1 MNPNN
6 NKWFKTLASIIVI
19 VMAGSPCR
27 LAAQED
33 EASNNEVYELSP
45 FEVNTD
51 GDMGYAAANTL
62 SGTRLNASLRDTA
75 ASVSIWTREFIE
87 DTGFN
92 SIEELTA
99 YSLNSVV
106 DTGDAGA
113 GGFFNTFTNAAN
125 VTQLVRTRGI
135 AGSKSIDYFKAIIPN
150 DSYRVGRYDDS
161 RGPNGVLFGV
171 ASAGGLIN
179 QSSLQARLDQDYG
192 QIRHSFGSN
201 DRNRTELRH
210 NQVLVEDRW
219 ALTVAGLY
227 QDNGHWRD
235 FATDEKER
243 IYFATSWKVN
253 NKIRLRANY
262 ENGFDHVT
270 TVQPTAP
277 MDEGLPFLDNLMA
290 FGVDAVT
297 FEPNGGNP
305 TNAMRALGVT
315 NRDGNP
321 NLTGG
326 GAFRANSQMRW
337 TYSVTDSVFYNATGT
352 FRTDGYD
359 DTRVRH
365 PDGSPGLGGQRLR
378 INDPGF
384 MAPERYL
391 PGPDHF
397 RETDLEMF
405 SAFADIELT
414 EKWFLNIQFATQV
427 ADIQTYSLAGP
438 RPELFGDPNT
448 TRGLPQLGGEAN
460 PYVGRM
466 YLDGEWRNDTS
477 LNDYEEIRASTSYR
491 LDTGN
496 KWLGHHQLAVS
507 LSKTDETQKRNQ
519 KEHVLGGNP
528 AGRGTFI
535 DREGNRNT
543 NSDYGNADNRIQIRN
558 YIDLA
563 DTSTWKA
570 GGWSELPATLST
582 DRWTPGVMTEYPT
595 VWAYSTPGNL
605 NYLADFTTDS
615 SLAVTQSYFW
625 DSRIVV
631 TLGYRKDEVNITRFG
646 HQRDPVVGW
655 VPSKTITENTEATN
669 DIIPASPE
677 VDFSGTVRTS
687 GLVFHLTDNISLI
700 ANESTNIG
708 IPDFRRTVFPN
719 GLNAPPSDGEGID
732 LGVGFNLL
740 DNRVSGRV
748 VYYETKSIGEASGG
762 RNGTAQMENTYD
774 LYESFLTGPA
784 LEELLNRR
792 QELRPEVN
800 GKISDNFSEGV
811 ELQLTANITSN
822 WRVTFNASHV
832 DQQVQNLYRESQAH
846 LGLIKGEDGLVQ
858 QGATFAADVEDPN
871 DPGST
876 IEAYTIDPSA
886 YAPDGVVA
894 AFLDFENDLP
904 EGFNLQNTGIS
915 FQLWDMV
922 DDMNDRIEQ
931 DEKSWGLRPWR
942 FNVFTGYDFKEGLLK
957 DWSVGGGYR
966 WQSANVIGE
975 DPDRNE
981 VTGKA
986 LAQTDMFIR
995 YRTKQFSPL
1004 KGGQWT
1010 FQMNVYNLFDNRDLI
1025 PGNLAGDGYSFQT
1038 IPGDRGVAYQRFD
1051 YVPPR
1056 EFRFSV
1062 TLEY

>member
-1 MNPNN
+1 MNN
-6 NKWFKTLASIIVI
+6 NYINWFR
-19 VMAGSPCR
+19 R
-27 LAAQED
+27 LAAVLIAGFTIGQYQLVAQVAADSEND
-33 EASNNEVYELSP
+33 VYELTP
-45 FEVNTD
+45 FEVKTD
-51 GDMGYAAANTL
+51 GDMGYSAANTL
-62 SGTRLNASLRDTA
+62 SGTRLNSSLRDTA
-75 ASVSIWTREFIE
+75 ASISVWTQEFME
-87 DTGFN
+87 DTGFDN
-92 SIEELTA
+92 VEEMTA

-106 DTGDAGA
+106 DTGDAGS
-113 GGFFNTFTNAAN
+113 GGFFNTFTNAAR
-125 VTQLVRTRGI
+125 VTQLIRTRGI
-135 AGSKSIDYFKAIIPN
+135 AASRSIDYFKAIIPN
-150 DSYRVGRYDDS
+150 DSYRVGRYDDA

-171 ASAGGLIN
+171 SSAGGLVN
-179 QSSLQARLDQDYG
+179 QSSLQARLDDNYG
-192 QIRHSFGSN
+192 EVSYRFGSN
-201 DRNRTELRH
+201 DRNRTELNH

-243 IYFATSWKVN
+243 IYFATTWKVN
-253 NKIRLRANY
+253 DKIRIRANY

-277 MDEGLPFLDNLMA
+277 VDEGLPFLDNLLA

-297 FEPNGGNP
+297 FEPTGGNP

-321 NLTGG
+321 QLSN

-337 TYSVTDSVFYNATGT
+337 TYSVNDSVFYNATGT

-359 DTRVRH
+359 DVRVRH

-384 MAPERYL
+384 MAPERFL

-405 SAFADIELT
+405 SVFADIEIT
-414 EKWFLNIQFATQV
+414 PEWFLNIQAATQV
-427 ADIQTYSLAGP
+427 ADIETYSLAGP

-448 TRGLPQLGGEAN
+448 TRGLPQLGGQTN
-460 PYVGRM
+460 PYAGQM
-466 YLDGEWRNDTS
+466 YLDGEWTHDTS

-496 KWLGHHQLAVS
+496 KWLGYHQLALS
-507 LSKTDETQKRNQ
+507 LSKTEETQERNQ
-519 KEHVLGGNP
+519 KQHVLGGNP

-535 DREGNRNT
+535 DREGNRYT
-543 NSDYGNADNRIQIRN
+543 TADYGHADNRIQVRN
-558 YIDLA
+558 YIDLD
-563 DTSTWKA
+563 DTSTWRA

-582 DRWTPGVMTEYPT
+582 DRWTPGDTSEYPT

-625 DSRIVV
+625 DSRLVV
-631 TLGYRKDEVNITRFG
+631 TLGYRKDEVNITRYG
-646 HQRDPVVGW
+646 HQRDPIVGW
-655 VPSKTITENTEATN
+655 VPDKSITETTEATD

-687 GLVFHLTDNISLI
+687 GLVFHLTDNFSLI
-700 ANESTNIG
+700 ANEATNIG
-708 IPDFRRTVFPN
+708 IPDFRRTVFPD
-719 GLNAPPSDGEGID
+719 GLNAAPSDGEGSD
-732 LGVGFNLL
+732 LGFAFNLL
-740 DNRVSGRV
+740 DNRVSGRM
-748 VYYETKSIGEASGG
+748 VYYETSSIGEASGG
-762 RNGTAQMENTYD
+762 RNGTAQMENIYD

-784 LEELLNRR
+784 LEELLSRR

-800 GKISDNFSEGV
+800 GKISDNFSEGY
-811 ELQLTANITSN
+811 EFQLTANITSN
-822 WRVTFNASHV
+822 WRVTLNASHI

-846 LGLIKGEDGLVQ
+846 LGLIKGADGLVQ
-858 QGATFAADVEDPN
+858 QGATFADDVEDPN

-876 IEAYTIDPSA
+876 IEAYNIDPSA
-886 YAPDGVVA
+886 YAPDGVVG

-904 EGFNLQNTGIS
+904 EGFNIQNTGIS

-931 DEKSWGLRPWR
+931 DEKRWGLRPWR
-942 FNVFTGYDFKEGLLK
+942 FNVFTAYDFNEGVLK

-981 VTGKA
+981 VKGNELGQA
-986 LAQTDMFIR
+986 DMFIR
-995 YRTKQFSPL
+995 YRTKRFSPL
-1004 KGGQWT
+1004 KDGRWT

-1025 PGNLAGDGYSFQT
+1025 PGNLAGDGFSFQT
-1038 IPGDRGVAYQRFD
+1038 IPGGRGVAYQRFD

-1062 TLEY
+1062 TLDY